1 MPYRPTVLVC
11 KRDLAMPRVLRQ
23 VLRYQAIVL
32 NFAQLM
38 IPSAKPAS
46 NVKENHTD
54 LFKRSVLFVVKRSLF
69 VAVLLFNDYDRH
81 ALFQCCQVVD

>member
-1 MPYRPTVLVC
+1 
-11 KRDLAMPRVLRQ
+11 
-23 VLRYQAIVL
+23 
-32 NFAQLM
+32 M

-69 VAVLLFNDYDRH
+69 VAVLLLNDYDRH
-81 ALFQCCQVVD
+81 ALFQCCQVVDGYKTLCMYRLSKARESHVVLGRTTNPHS